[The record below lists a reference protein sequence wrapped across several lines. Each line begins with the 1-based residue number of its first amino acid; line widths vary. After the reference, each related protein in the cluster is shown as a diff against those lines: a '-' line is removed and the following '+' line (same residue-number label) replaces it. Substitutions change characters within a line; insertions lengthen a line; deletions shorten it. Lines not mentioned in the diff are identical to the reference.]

1 MEIKDNSLKLVLG
14 LVSLIMLVYHL
25 INLFLFWSDIP
36 NRIAIHFTNGEPD
49 NWGSKYFL
57 LIMPFIGV
65 ITWWLIGLLTK
76 HPDKLNYINLSDKNC
91 EEQYKKTSK
100 ILILNQNI
108 YFIIFILTNEAFLR
122 YTTDRENDLF
132 IFLPIALLVVSLLSF
147 LYNLFWATRLKA

>member
-122 YTTDRENDLF
+122 YATDRENDLF